1 MWEAVAEKSVSLVAE
16 KSGLDP
22 FFADRKVKC
31 LDALKK
37 VASNVRSVI
46 KS

>member
-1 MWEAVAEKSVSLVAE
+1 MGSSSREIGFSGSREI
-16 KSGLDP
+16 GLDP
-22 FFADRKVKC
+22 FFADHKVKC
-31 LDALKK
+31 MDALKK